1 MSCNETFFYVI
12 ISFDL
17 PAIKTKAPLDSTFL
31 IPAECDFL
39 WEIVFC
45 FTSFYIF
52 IGISRTSG
60 TMAENQCMQ
69 VLNPYVCNLS
79 WCRMMCAAQHHGIGY
94 CPDDYPHKCVCV
106 YNCPR

>member
-39 WEIVFC
+39 
-45 FTSFYIF
+45 
-52 IGISRTSG
+52 
-60 TMAENQCMQ
+60 
-69 VLNPYVCNLS
+69 
-79 WCRMMCAAQHHGIGY
+79 
-94 CPDDYPHKCVCV
+94 
-106 YNCPR
+106 